1 MGHTAASCL
10 ERHLLDVGAE
20 TCLLQVHFGVDS
32 VLVAL
37 HHALHLSGVVLEG
50 LELVG
55 TRLTLHAVVDNVL
68 YGLLALGLRL
78 SFTQRRVHH
87 LPVDALEL
95 AEVKKVNFD
104 VLVFTKELT
113 NKLEDV

>member
-1 MGHTAASCL
+1 
-10 ERHLLDVGAE
+10 
-20 TCLLQVHFGVDS
+20 
-32 VLVAL
+32 
-37 HHALHLSGVVLEG
+37 
-50 LELVG
+50 
-55 TRLTLHAVVDNVL
+55 
-68 YGLLALGLRL
+68 
-78 SFTQRRVHH
+78 